1 MSNNAITEVLN
12 YLPAAEEQ
20 GLITKEEKMKI
31 KELLMEDDNIIVTD
45 YLEEYSQ
52 TKDKKAILNSFKKYL
67 KDIESDDEQAVK
79 EVIASGSPKDLA
91 IVDAKKKRGKKVE
104 SKKDVF
110 ANLEECEDG
119 LSPKII
125 FNKK

>member
-1 MSNNAITEVLN
+1 MSSAITEILN
-12 YLPAAEEQ
+12 FLPAAEEQ
-20 GLITKEEKMKI
+20 GIISKDEKMKI
-31 KELLMEDDNIIVTD
+31 KELLMEDDNIIVND
-45 YLEEYSQ
+45 YLEEYLQ
-52 TKDKKAILNSFKKYL
+52 TKDKKGIINSFRKYL

-79 EVIASGSPKDLA
+79 EVIASASPKDLA
-91 IVDAKKKRGKKVE
+91 IVEAKKKRGKKVE
-104 SKKDVF
+104 SKKDMF